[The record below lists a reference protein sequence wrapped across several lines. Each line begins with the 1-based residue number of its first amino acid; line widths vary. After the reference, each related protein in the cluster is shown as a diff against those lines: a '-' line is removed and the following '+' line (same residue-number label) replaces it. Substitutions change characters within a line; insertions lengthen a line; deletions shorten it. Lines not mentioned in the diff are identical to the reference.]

1 MNLPNTE
8 VPKTM
13 LKIRRLRT
21 IPATALLLFVFFC
34 ALGFGEEIPRELS
47 DEAFWKLVTD
57 FSEPGGYFRSD
68 NFVSNETMF
77 QYVIPELK
85 KTTKHDGVY
94 MGVGPDQNFTY
105 IVALQ
110 PKIAFIVDIRRQNML
125 HHLMYKA
132 LIELS
137 EDRAEFLSRLFSRK
151 RPSNVDTSSGIGA
164 LFDALSPIQPDQQM
178 FDENLSAIKDRLIK
192 EHGFKLTSEDETTLA
207 YIFRAFYVGGPDLG
221 YSNVAIQPRS
231 GGPRLLPSYE
241 ELMIDTDENGQQR
254 SFIATEENFLTL
266 QQFEKDNLIVPLV
279 GNFAGSTALRSV
291 GSYLREHNTLIS
303 ALYTSNVEQ
312 YLFMT
317 SEDWKNFYTNVS
329 TLPLDSKSTFIRP
342 LINTGNGYTASPQF
356 RPTFHW
362 DTVLFPIADLVAAFN
377 AGMIENYYDVIQTRN

>member
-110 PKIAFIVDIRRQNML
+110 PAIAFIVDIRRQNL
-125 HHLMYKA
+125 VLHLMYKA

-137 EDRAEFLSRLFSRK
+137 EDRAEFVSRLFSRP
-151 RPSNVDTSSGIGA
+151 RPAGLDGSSSAAA
-164 LFDALSPIQPDQQM
+164 LLEAYA
-178 FDENLSAIKDRLIK
+178 SA
-192 EHGFKLTSEDETTLA
+192 
-207 YIFRAFYVGGPDLG
+207 
-221 YSNVAIQPRS
+221 
-231 GGPRLLPSYE
+231 LPSD
-241 ELMIDTDENGQQR
+241 ELFAR
-254 SFIATEENFLTL
+254 
-266 QQFEKDNLIVPLV
+266 NL
-279 GNFAGSTALRSV
+279 R
-291 GSYLREHNTLIS
+291 
-303 ALYTSNVEQ
+303 Q
-312 YLFMT
+312 
-317 SEDWKNFYTNVS
+317 
-329 TLPLDSKSTFIRP
+329 
-342 LINTGNGYTASPQF
+342 
-356 RPTFHW
+356 
-362 DTVLFPIADLVAAFN
+362 
-377 AGMIENYYDVIQTRN
+377 VI